1 MAFFGKNCFL
11 YLSLRFFREIKIMVK
26 MRCKKHQHTF
36 FSVKLKKFLTKSI
49 SQKNSQ
55 WNGVKVW
62 FGVEKKD
69 VEVFFSQFHKI
80 QSISNWFLLDLL
92 LSNFI
97 NYSNQHRQK
106 YFINCWIFIID
117 FFFFCQTFFFPI
129 IWHLFVKNVNLSLA
143 TLLQFFFLG
152 FFFRSENARA
162 QNLFHGFKDIA
173 IRMHQK

>member
-26 MRCKKHQHTF
+26 MRCKKHQHTL

-143 TLLQFFFLG
+143 TLLQFF
-152 FFFRSENARA
+152 S
-162 QNLFHGFKDIA
+162 
-173 IRMHQK
+173 